1 MSMTN
6 NKFWL
11 LGICSAT
18 LTSSTWG
25 GVLAAVEGTISET
38 SAKLSGL
45 EITGNAVMEKVME
58 HYCTT

>member
-1 MSMTN
+1 MTN

-25 GVLAAVEGTISET
+25 GVLAGTISET

-45 EITGNAVMEKVME
+45 ENMGNAVMEKVME

>member
-1 MSMTN
+1 MTN

-18 LTSSTWG
+18 VTSATWA
-25 GVLAAVEGTISET
+25 GVVTTVETTISET

-45 EITGNAVMEKVME
+45 ENTGNAAMEKFME